1 MLKLL
6 VKVDNTKSLH
16 FLDNGTE
23 IDIPLSVPLKFFH
36 NDIIY
41 LKNTEFIIHESP
53 IRDAV
58 LAGVL
63 ILNKTYGRSGRR
75 LLYRCI
81 PDNHL
86 LPSFLVPYDI
96 PASFH
101 KNVKNKY
108 IVFRFDHWDDDYPRG
123 EIKHTLGDV
132 DSTEAFEEYQLWRRG
147 LQISLSN
154 FANSARHLIKK
165 TGDNEAIY
173 IDNILE
179 KNPSIIDYRG
189 FGNVFTIDPEGCTD
203 FDDAFSVIYESN
215 FATDKSNFATDKSNF
230 ATDKNNFATVNV
242 YIANV
247 YLWLETFGLWE
258 FVSDRVSTIYFPSR
272 KVPMLPPLLSDSL
285 CSLEQ
290 GHDRFA
296 FMMSIKYDMT
306 TKQQVGEPV
315 YKNVLIRINKNYVY
329 EDRKGLEKNAAY
341 KVLRELAT
349 TTDSHEVVSFWMIKM
364 NSECA
369 RYLSEKGKGVF
380 RGTSEATTSEATTS
394 EATKSEATKSIS
406 EATTSVSEA
415 TAIPAYLFEKCAITY
430 GKQAMPHPQLGLDAY
445 VHITSPIR
453 RLVDILNQILFQKDV
468 STGCQTFFDK
478 WFDQLDQINRATKDI
493 RRVQMDCDL
502 LALCISDSNLVNREF
517 DGIVFDKEAEYTYM
531 VYIEELKLV
540 SRINSDIFVEV
551 GSQIRVKIYMFQ
563 DEYKLCRKVKCVI
576 SNPSYRND

>member
-1 MLKLL
+1 MKKLL
-6 VKVDNTKSLH
+6 VKVDNTKSVH

-23 IDIPLSVPLKFFH
+23 IDILPLSIPLKFFH
-36 NDIIY
+36 NDVV
-41 LKNTEFIIHESP
+41 LLENSEFIIHESP
-53 IRDAV
+53 VRDAL
-58 LAGVL
+58 LAGVM

-81 PDNHL
+81 PDNAL

-123 EIKHTLGDV
+123 EIKNTLGDV

-179 KNPSIIDYRG
+179 KNAALVEDYRG

-215 FATDKSNFATDKSNF
+215 FAT
-230 ATDKNNFATVNV
+230 VNV

-247 YLWLETFGLWE
+247 YLWLETYGLWE

-296 FMMSIKYDMT
+296 FMMSLKYDMT

-329 EDRKGLEKNAAY
+329 EDTKGLEKNAAY
-341 KVLRELAT
+341 KVLRELAL

-369 RYLSEKGKGVF
+369 RYLSERGKGVF
-380 RGTSEATTSEATTS
+380 RGTSEATTSF
-394 EATKSEATKSIS
+394 KSEASK
-406 EATTSVSEA
+406 SVSEA
-415 TAIPAYLFEKCAITY
+415 SKSVSEASKSVSEASKSVSEAIPSYLFEKCAITY
-430 GKQAMPHPQLGLDAY
+430 EKEATPHTQLGLDAY

-468 STGCQTFFDK
+468 SAGCQTFFDK
-478 WFDQLDQINRATKDI
+478 WFDKLDQINRATKDI

-502 LALCISDSNLVNREF
+502 LALCINDSNLVNREF
-517 DGIVFDKEAEYTYM
+517 IGIVFDKEDADNYM
-531 VYIEELKLV
+531 VYVEELKLV
-540 SRINSDIFVEV
+540 SRVKSSETIPN
-551 GSQIRVKIYMFQ
+551 GLRVKLKIYMFQ
-563 DEYKLCRKVKCVI
+563 DEHKLCKKVRCAIIKETDGFLMI
-576 SNPSYRND
+576 LPS

>member
-6 VKVDNTKSLH
+6 VKVDNTKSVH

-23 IDIPLSVPLKFFH
+23 IDILPLSIPHKFFH
-36 NDIIY
+36 NDVV
-41 LKNTEFIIHESP
+41 LLENSEFIIHESP
-53 IRDAV
+53 IRDAL

-81 PDNHL
+81 PDNAL

-123 EIKHTLGDV
+123 EIKNTLGDV
-132 DSTEAFEEYQLWRRG
+132 DSREAFEEYQLWRRG

-154 FANSARHLIKK
+154 FSNMTRQMIKK

-179 KNPSIIDYRG
+179 KNAAFVEDYRG
-189 FGNVFTIDPEGCTD
+189 LGNVFTIDPAGCTD
-203 FDDAFSVIYESN
+203 FDDAFSVVYK
-215 FATDKSNFATDKSNF
+215 DR
-230 ATDKNNFATVNV
+230 FATVNV

-247 YLWLETFGLWE
+247 YLWLETYGLWE
-258 FVSDRVSTIYFPSR
+258 FVSDRVSTIYFPNR

-296 FMMSIKYDMT
+296 FMMSLKYDMT

-329 EDRKGLEKNAAY
+329 EDTKGLEKNAAY
-341 KVLRELAT
+341 KVLRELAL

-364 NSECA
+364 NLECA

-394 EATKSEATKSIS
+394 ESIS
-406 EATTSVSEA
+406 EAI
-415 TAIPAYLFEKCAITY
+415 AIPAYLFEKCAITY
-430 GKQAMPHPQLGLDAY
+430 GKQAMHHPQLGLDAY

-478 WFDQLDQINRATKDI
+478 WFNHLDQINRATKDI

-517 DGIVFDKEAEYTYM
+517 IGIVFDKEAEYTYM

-576 SNPSYRND
+576 SNPSHRNV

>member
-23 IDIPLSVPLKFFH
+23 IDIPLSVPLKFFN

-53 IRDAV
+53 VRDAV

-63 ILNKTYGRSGRR
+63 ILNKTYGRAGRR

-81 PDNHL
+81 PDTAS

-101 KNVKNKY
+101 KNVKNKF
-108 IVFRFDHWDDDYPRG
+108 IVFRFDHWDDLNPRG

-154 FANSARHLIKK
+154 FANSARRLIKK

-179 KNPSIIDYRG
+179 KNPSIIDCRG

-203 FDDAFSVIYESN
+203 FDDAFSVIFE
-215 FATDKSNFATDKSNF
+215 DH
-230 ATDKNNFATVNV
+230 FATVNV

-247 YLWLETFGLWE
+247 YLWLETYGLWE
-258 FVSDRVSTIYFPSR
+258 FVSDRVSTIYFPNR

-315 YKNVLIRINKNYVY
+315 YKNVLIRINKNYDY
-329 EDRKGLEKNAAY
+329 EDTKGLGINPAY

-349 TTDSHEVVSFWMIKM
+349 TMQSSTVDVDSHEVVSFWMIKM

-369 RYLSEKGKGVF
+369 KHLSERGKGVF
-380 RGTSEATTSEATTS
+380 RGTSEAS
-394 EATKSEATKSIS
+394 KSEASKS
-406 EATTSVSEA
+406 EASKSEA
-415 TAIPAYLFEKCAITY
+415 SKNEAIPRYLFEKCAITY
-430 GKQAMPHPQLGLDAY
+430 EKEAIPHPQLGLDAY

-517 DGIVFDKEAEYTYM
+517 LGIVFDKEDADNYM

-540 SRINSDIFVEV
+540 SRVKCSETIPN
-551 GSQIRVKIYMFQ
+551 GSRVKLKIYMFN
-563 DEYKLCRKVKCVI
+563 DEHKLCKKVRCAIIKET
-576 SNPSYRND
+576 YGFL

>member
-1 MLKLL
+1 
-6 VKVDNTKSLH
+6 
-16 FLDNGTE
+16 
-23 IDIPLSVPLKFFH
+23 
-36 NDIIY
+36 
-41 LKNTEFIIHESP
+41 
-53 IRDAV
+53 

-63 ILNKTYGRSGRR
+63 ILNKTYGRAGRR

-81 PDNHL
+81 PDTAS

-101 KNVKNKY
+101 KNVKNKF
-108 IVFRFDHWDDDYPRG
+108 IVFRFDHWDDLNPRG

-154 FANSARHLIKK
+154 FSNMTRQLIKK

-173 IDNILE
+173 IDNILD
-179 KNPSIIDYRG
+179 KNAAFVEDYRG
-189 FGNVFTIDPEGCTD
+189 LGNVFTIDPAGCTD

-215 FATDKSNFATDKSNF
+215 FAT
-230 ATDKNNFATVNV
+230 VNV

-247 YLWLETFGLWE
+247 YLWLETYGLWE
-258 FVSDRVSTIYFPSR
+258 FVSDRVSTIYFPNR

-285 CSLEQ
+285 CSLEH

-296 FMMSIKYDMT
+296 FMMSLKYDMT

-329 EDRKGLEKNAAY
+329 EDTKGLEKNAAY
-341 KVLRELAT
+341 KVLRELAL

-369 RYLSEKGKGVF
+369 RYLSERGKGVF
-380 RGTSEATTSEATTS
+380 RGTSEAS
-394 EATKSEATKSIS
+394 KSEASKSFKSVSTSKS
-406 EATTSVSEA
+406 EASKNVKNVSEA
-415 TAIPAYLFEKCAITY
+415 IPSYLFEKCAITY
-430 GKQAMPHPQLGLDAY
+430 EKEATPHTQLGLDAY

-478 WFDQLDQINRATKDI
+478 WFDKLDQINRATKDI

-502 LALCISDSNLVNREF
+502 LALCINDSNLVNREF
-517 DGIVFDKEAEYTYM
+517 IGIVFDKEDADNYM
-531 VYIEELKLV
+531 VYVEELKLV
-540 SRINSDIFVEV
+540 SRVKSSETIPN
-551 GSQIRVKIYMFQ
+551 GLRVKLKIYMFN
-563 DEYKLCRKVKCVI
+563 DEHKLCKKVRCAIKETDGVQ
-576 SNPSYRND
+576 PPKEAYAL

>member
-1 MLKLL
+1 MKKLL
-6 VKVDNTKSLH
+6 VNVDNTKSVH

-23 IDIPLSVPLKFFH
+23 IDILPLSIPLKFFH
-36 NDIIY
+36 NDIIN
-41 LKNTEFIIHESP
+41 LKNSEFIIHESP
-53 IRDAV
+53 VRDAL

-81 PDNHL
+81 PDNAL

-123 EIKHTLGDV
+123 EIKNTLGDV
-132 DSTEAFEEYQLWRRG
+132 DSREAFEEYQLWRRG

-154 FANSARHLIKK
+154 FSNMTRQMIKK

-179 KNPSIIDYRG
+179 KNAAFVEDYRG
-189 FGNVFTIDPEGCTD
+189 LGNVFTIDPAGCTD
-203 FDDAFSVIYESN
+203 FDDAFSVVYK
-215 FATDKSNFATDKSNF
+215 DR
-230 ATDKNNFATVNV
+230 FATVNV

-296 FMMSIKYDMT
+296 FMMSLKYDMT

-341 KVLRELAT
+341 KVLRELAL

-394 EATKSEATKSIS
+394 ESIS
-406 EATTSVSEA
+406 EAI
-415 TAIPAYLFEKCAITY
+415 AIPAYLFEKCAITY
-430 GKQAMPHPQLGLDAY
+430 GKHAMHHPQLGLDAY

-576 SNPSYRND
+576 SNPSHRNV